1 MGRSKFLFPI
11 LMMLSFSSAI
21 AQTSSLDA
29 IDHKVIRRI
38 TVFPIKTESL
48 LTEAAEEAWW
58 KMREALT
65 ENKRFLVASKNY
77 LVQKDVF
84 QSRGELSPADAIILG
99 RLLDADALVVT
110 YLKDKILHMRIYE
123 GQYGRSLWHKEF
135 QLHASIPV
143 AKQIVSSTKKLVLDF
158 IASVPY
164 QGFVITDG
172 LIGKSVFSEGEKNLV
187 KINIGENAAVEIGD
201 QVQMVR
207 IKSDSLRPLFL
218 DGAISEIF
226 AEGRVVSISREII
239 VVEVLR
245 ATNIDEIRE
254 LSLVRLPTESKRLRD
269 IYGLNQNGERGV
281 PYPEMLV
288 PGISDL
294 NPDEAEK
301 KPLLM
306 AVSFVLNLAAFL
318 ILAF

>member
-1 MGRSKFLFPI
+1 MGILKILFPI
-11 LMMLSFSSAI
+11 LMMLDFTSSI

-38 TVFPIKTESL
+38 TVFPIKTEPFL
-48 LTEAAEEAWW
+48 NEAAEEAWW

-99 RLLDADALVVT
+99 KLLDADALVVT
-110 YLKDKILHMRIYE
+110 YLREKILHMRVYE

-135 QLHASIPV
+135 QLQASIPV
-143 AKQIVSSTKKLVLDF
+143 AKQIVGSTKKLILDF
-158 IASVPY
+158 ISSVPY

-172 LIGKSVFSEGEKNLV
+172 LIGKPVFSEGEKHLV
-187 KINIGENAAVEIGD
+187 KINIGENTSIEVGD

-218 DGAISEIF
+218 DGAMSEIF

-239 VVEVLR
+239 VAEVLR
-245 ATNIDEIRE
+245 ATNIDEIHD

-269 IYGLNQNGERGV
+269 IYGLNQEGSMGG

-288 PGISDL
+288 PGVSDL
-294 NPDEAEK
+294 SREDSEK

-306 AVSFVLNLAAFL
+306 AFSFVLNLAAFL